1 MMIVLENLKCR
12 ETSLAAVKISA
23 TPGTNKKKNRNVDT
37 SNNILGMWDNT

>member
-1 MMIVLENLKCR
+1 MMIVLETLKCR

-23 TPGTNKKKNRNVDT
+23 APGTNKNCNVDT